1 MVGICHSWFQSHFVG
16 GIERRLLIGNIP
28 SKCAVT
34 VMLNTAF
41 IAMRVV
47 NPSRALMM
55 IMQILIYIQCQLFLY
70 IIIPTVSAYGKYSQ
84 VRVWLR

>member
-70 IIIPTVSAYGKYSQ
+70 SLFLQYLHMANTVKGGCG
-84 VRVWLR
+84 